1 MSIPNTNTE
10 SSPSRGG
17 VAQLSL
23 GLSAAAVAHSHP
35 ETAKT
40 VKRADLY
47 QAIYQQIGLSRIQS
61 ATPVEL
67 VLKEITNCLERGGFV
82 VRRKAQRM
90 GRNPKTGEEVPISPR
105 RVIVFQ

>member
-1 MSIPNTNTE
+1 M
-10 SSPSRGG
+10 
-17 VAQLSL
+17 AQLSL
-23 GLSAAAVAHSHP
+23 GLSAGAVAHSHP

-47 QAIYQQIGLSRIQS
+47 QAIHQQVGLSRIQS

-82 VRRKAQRM
+82 VLRKAQRM

-105 RVIVFQ
+105 PSSCFNEKHRADKCISV